1 MTAHWVRCS
10 GLTIGVLVDARTGLI
25 VDAPSLV
32 ANFIG
37 EPFGKLLQWLE
48 TFERVYDD
56 EAEADAS

>member
-10 GLTIGVLVDARTGLI
+10 GLTIGVLVDGAGLI

-32 ANFIG
+32 ESFIG

-48 TFERVYDD
+48 SFERVYDD
-56 EAEADAS
+56 DLEGGAK